1 MYGSSKTPAT
11 GFTRLTRHLLLQ
23 RLALQLWLWSVLLL
37 LLPSLVHSCH
47 ITISSRL
54 LPGGLEQWRPWQLGS
69 LLVDVLL
76 LGEGFQRRHL
86 ESSSFRNNV
95 FGRLYN
101 RNSVNFME
109 F

>member
-1 MYGSSKTPAT
+1 
-11 GFTRLTRHLLLQ
+11 LLLQ

-54 LPGGLEQWRPWQLGS
+54 LPGGLEQWRPWQFGS

-76 LGEGFQRRHL
+76 LGECNDDIWNRLLFETIFLEGFPAAKYFFFH
-86 ESSSFRNNV
+86 
-95 FGRLYN
+95 N
-101 RNSVNFME
+101 RNLVILWNFE
-109 F
+109 YL